1 MKNHC
6 LAVALAVA
14 GALTL
19 PHGGAHAQEK
29 VLKFATI
36 QATGQPSYKGMEKM
50 AELVAQRTN
59 GALKLQL
66 FADGQLGTEQES
78 TEGVQFGTI
87 DLYMCSSGPVG
98 RVLPRLEAFAAPYLW
113 RDVAHLLTVV

>member
-1 MKNHC
+1 MSIRLC
-6 LAVALAVA
+6 AVALAA
-14 GALTL
+14 AAILSGATT
-19 PHGGAHAQEK
+19 AQAQEK

-36 QATGQPSYKGMEKM
+36 QATGQPSFKGMEKM

-87 DLYMCSSGPVG
+87 DL
-98 RVLPRLEAFAAPYLW
+98 
-113 RDVAHLLTVV
+113 